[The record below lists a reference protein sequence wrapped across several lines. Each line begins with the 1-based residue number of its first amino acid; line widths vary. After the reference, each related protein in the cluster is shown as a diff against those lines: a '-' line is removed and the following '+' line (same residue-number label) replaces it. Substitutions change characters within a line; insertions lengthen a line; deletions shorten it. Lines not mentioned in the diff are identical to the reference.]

1 MIDSPARS
9 ALIAETGWD
18 AQPCDPFAKWV
29 GGKRGL
35 LRHYGHRLPD
45 PARARGY
52 REPFV
57 GGGALFFGHF
67 WRVRPALLGDVNRRL
82 IDAYRAIRDEPA
94 ALIWELAPGRHPYTR
109 DHFEAVRRLLNTRPD
124 APLVLR
130 ASWFLLVLAW
140 GFNGLYREAQNGAC
154 NTPFGKPS
162 KPGTIPPL
170 CSPAAILACSAAL
183 QGVEIVVVGDFD
195 ELLTDVQESEVIY
208 LDPPYMPISSTASFT
223 TYAAG
228 GFSYVPEV
236 PAEQSMLFAGDGA
249 AVPRKLTDW
258 QRLCLA
264 LARLSSAGAHWILSQ
279 SATDLLVSDLRGYYV
294 LEIQM
299 RRSLSSDIETREDV
313 TELLVSNRPFPE
325 GRR

>member
-1 MIDSPARS
+1 MTISPSLVA
-9 ALIAETGWD
+9 IAATGWD
-18 AQPCDPFAKWV
+18 AAPCDPFAKWV

-35 LRHYGHRLPD
+35 LRHYGHCLP
-45 PARARGY
+45 PAARARGY
-52 REPFV
+52 REPFL

-67 WRVRPALLGDVNRRL
+67 GNVRPALLGDKNRRL

-94 ALIWELAPGRHPYTR
+94 ALIWELSPGRHPYTR
-109 DHFEAVRRLLNTRPD
+109 AHFEAVRKLLNTRPD

-183 QGVEIVVVGDFD
+183 QGVELVVVGDFE
-195 ELLTDVQESEVIY
+195 ELLVDVQEGEVLY
-208 LDPPYMPISSTASFT
+208 FDPPYMPISATAAFT
-223 TYAAG
+223 TYQAG

-236 PAEQSMLFAGDGA
+236 PAEQNMLFTGE

-258 QRLCLA
+258 QRLCAA
-264 LARLSSAGAHWILSQ
+264 LARLSSVGAHWILSQ
-279 SATDLLVSDLRGYYV
+279 SATDQLVADLAGYYV

-325 GRR
+325 ARR

>member
-1 MIDSPARS
+1 MHDAPEPTA
-9 ALIAETGWD
+9 IAETGW
-18 AQPCDPFAKWV
+18 AGEPVDPFLRWV

-35 LRHYGHRLPD
+35 LRHYGYRLPR
-45 PARARGY
+45 PERARGY
-52 REPFV
+52 REPFL
-57 GGGALFFGHF
+57 GGGAMYFGRF
-67 WRVRPALLGDVNRRL
+67 SAIRPARLADRNRRL

-94 ALIWELAPGRHPYTR
+94 ALLWELSPGRHPYTR
-109 DHFEAVRRLLNTRPD
+109 EYFEKIRRLLNTRPD

-130 ASWFLLVLAW
+130 ASWFLIIVAW

-183 QGVEIVVVGDFD
+183 QRADLSVMPFEQLLADVEED
-195 ELLTDVQESEVIY
+195 EIIY
-208 LDPPYMPISSTASFT
+208 LDPPYDPLSTTASFT
-223 TYAAG
+223 SYSAG
-228 GFSYVPEV
+228 GFSYEPEV
-236 PAEQSMLFAGDGA
+236 PAEQNMLFADT

-258 QRLCLA
+258 QRLCVILA
-264 LARLSSAGAHWILSQ
+264 DLSSRGAHWVLSQ
-279 SATDLLVSDLRGYYV
+279 SATDRTVADLRGYYM

-325 GRR
+325 ARR